1 MKKIIVSILLVF
13 LFMFTLTGCEK
24 KHTWS
29 WTSDKNEEKEDNNES
44 TEGEKPDS
52 PLIQPREV
60 ESNYSE
66 TITNWYEET
75 KEDKYVITVLGATYC
90 GYCKE
95 FKPIIENV
103 SDETGITLKWFY
115 VDEIGDEDSNAIE
128 TLYNLQETGSVPYM
142 FITKNGE
149 LVTYNVGYLDKT
161 NLLSFLKEKNIKIE
175 S

>member
-1 MKKIIVSILLVF
+1 MKKIITNILLFSF
-13 LFMFTLTGCEK
+13 LMFTLTGCVEEDIWNWITNK
-24 KHTWS
+24 NE
-29 WTSDKNEEKEDNNES
+29 KNEEYNEPIED
-44 TEGEKPDS
+44 EKTDS
-52 PLIQPREV
+52 PLIQAREV
-60 ESNYSE
+60 EPNYSE